1 MKNLKQGGRNDIYVL
16 RTMATK
22 AKEDYIGTYISKE
35 TALEVAAA
43 LDLTDYLIEEV
54 DIHGPLEIEIR

>member
-1 MKNLKQGGRNDIYVL
+1 MISMYYKLW
-16 RTMATK
+16 ATK
-22 AKEDYIGTYISKE
+22 AKQDYIGTYISKE

-43 LDLTDYLIEEV
+43 LDLTDYLIEEL